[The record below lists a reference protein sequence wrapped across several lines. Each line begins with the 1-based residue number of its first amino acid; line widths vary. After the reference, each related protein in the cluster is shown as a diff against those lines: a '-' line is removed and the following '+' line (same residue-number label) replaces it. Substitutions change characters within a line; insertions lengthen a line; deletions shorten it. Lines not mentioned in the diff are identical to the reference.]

1 VIVLDTHA
9 WIWLASDP
17 DRLGSEAR
25 SAIRKDRSRGVA
37 AVSCWEV
44 AMLAARGRIELDRD
58 PVTWMEESLRAEEI
72 ELLPLTPAV
81 AVASAQLEAFHG
93 DPADRLIVATALT
106 HGALLVTKDEK
117 IQRQRFVKTLW

>member
-1 VIVLDTHA
+1 MIVLDTHA

-17 DRLGSEAR
+17 GRLGRRAR
-25 SAIRKDRSRGVA
+25 RLLRTDRSRGLA
-37 AVSCWEV
+37 AISCWEL

-58 PVTWMEESLRAEEI
+58 PVAWMDDALRAEHI

-81 AVASAQLEAFHG
+81 AVASAQLGEFRG

-106 HGALLVTKDEK
+106 HGAVLVTRDEA
-117 IQRQRFVKTLW
+117 IRDSGLVRTAW

>member
-17 DRLGSEAR
+17 QRLGRAGR
-25 SAIRKDRSRGVA
+25 SALRRERSRGVA
-37 AVSCWEV
+37 AISCWEV
-44 AMLAARGRIELDRD
+44 ATLAARGRITLDRD
-58 PVTWMEESLRAEEI
+58 PVAWMEDSLQAERL

-81 AVASAQLEAFHG
+81 AAASAALKDFHG

-106 HGALLVTKDEK
+106 HGATLLTRDER
-117 IQRQRFVKTLW
+117 IRELAGVRTVW